1 MSMHIHAENAHGQS
15 VDGGRGVVKPAREPI
30 AWRSTMELDL
40 ESVQRALAPALVGNR
55 EAIAAVRCHG
65 GTLSD
70 VYRITCARGP
80 DVILKIY
87 PEAHQWMLD
96 KEVHVYGLLR
106 RVREVPFPAVLWA
119 EAAGARLSRGYLVLE
134 YLPGV
139 ALSTLAGELAPG
151 EVQRVYRRIGAV
163 LRAIHEIR
171 LDAFG
176 YITTR
181 IVDPHPSNAAYMS
194 HEFERHLAGFRKGGG
209 PPAIASALE
218 ALVDASDAA
227 LGVCAEPVLCHDDL
241 HDANVLVA
249 RVGTD
254 LAVTG
259 VLDVEN
265 AVAADPLLD
274 LARTL
279 YFSMRDDGARQ
290 AALFEGYGD
299 PGPLAA
305 ERLRLY
311 CAHQALELWCWFA
324 SQGRSTET
332 LNSIAADLARFA
344 DGARRKA

>member
-1 MSMHIHAENAHGQS
+1 
-15 VDGGRGVVKPAREPI
+15 
-30 AWRSTMELDL
+30 MELDL
-40 ESVQRALAPALVGNR
+40 ESVQRALGPALVGDR
-55 EAIAAVRCHG
+55 TAIAAVRCHG

-70 VYRITCARGP
+70 VYRVTCMPGP

-106 RVREVPFPAVLWA
+106 RVPDVPFPAVLWA
-119 EAAGARLSRGYLVLE
+119 ETAGARLSRGYLVLE

-139 ALSTLAGELAPG
+139 ALSTLAGELASG
-151 EVQRVYRRIGAV
+151 DVQRVYRRIGAI
-163 LRAIHEIR
+163 LRAIHEIK

-176 YITTR
+176 YLTTR
-181 IVDPHPSNAAYMS
+181 IVDPHPSNAAYMR
-194 HEFERHLAGFRKGGG
+194 HEFERHLAGFRKRGG

-218 ALVDASDAA
+218 ALVEASGAA

-241 HDANVLVA
+241 HDANVLVE
-249 RVGTD
+249 RVGAE

-279 YFSMRDDGARQ
+279 YCSVRDHGVKR

-299 PGPLAA
+299 LGPAAA

-311 CAHQALELWCWFA
+311 SAHQALELWCWFA
-324 SQGRSTET
+324 SEGRSADT

-344 DGARRKA
+344 DGAPPGA